1 MYLGIPTDLLDVAG
15 RRGARSRRG
24 VAARRSCGAGSDGD
38 VPPRRRGCSVRR
50 ASPLI
55 WAGGGA
61 IRAGAGPAVAALAE
75 RLGAPVIT
83 TYAGRGLLAPEHPCA
98 VPGPVHHPAV
108 GALWDRAD
116 VVVAIGSDL
125 DGMMTQNWAM
135 PAPPALVA
143 INVDAADA
151 SKNYPATVVIEAD
164 ARAGTEAL
172 CAGCRAT
179 EPDAAGW
186 CGLQSR
192 AWPRPG
198 GGGRER
204 GGRRASGRGVAVR
217 ALTACSTPR
226 PWSCATCASPGYW
239 IAGFRRVPAPRR
251 LAYPMGWGTLGFA
264 FPASLGAALAGPG
277 RWSA

>member
-1 MYLGIPTDLLDVAG
+1 MVGCARSDLVAPPG
-15 RRGARSRRG
+15 RTLAPEPFQRRGEAEVIVSAGTGTGTGTGTGADAVREG
-24 VAARRSCGAGSDGD
+24 AQLLGAAR
-38 VPPRRRGCSVRR
+38 
-50 ASPLI
+50 SPLI

-61 IRAGAGPAVAALAE
+61 VRAGAGPAVAALAE
-75 RLGAPVIT
+75 RLCAPVIT

-164 ARAGTEAL
+164 ARVGAEAWAPRSRAG
-172 CAGCRAT
+172 
-179 EPDAAGW
+179 PDAAG
-186 CGLQSR
+186 GR
-192 AWPRPG
+192 WP
-198 GGGRER
+198 
-204 GGRRASGRGVAVR
+204 
-217 ALTACSTPR
+217 
-226 PWSCATCASPGYW
+226 SCA
-239 IAGFRRVPAPRR
+239 RRC
-251 LAYPMGWGTLGFA
+251 
-264 FPASLGAALAGPG
+264 G
-277 RWSA
+277 RSATT